1 MNGPQLQELFTVL
14 YDLPKVKKLLDYCDS
29 LLTSLPPSLH
39 LSNPYTDP
47 TPS

>member
-1 MNGPQLQELFTVL
+1 MKGPQLQQFFRVL

-39 LSNPYTDP
+39 VSNPYTYP